1 MRETKFYINKCKLC
15 LIYLEIPF
23 FGLMFANNVYKGVKK
38 DRKNNMNKPLNSIN
52 ISSTM
57 RGMEVQS
64 TVLFPDSVEWSSLRS
79 IAGRFNS
86 AGKSA
91 YSVKKVEGGYE
102 VTRTR

>member
-1 MRETKFYINKCKLC
+1 MCETKICTNTYKLC
-15 LIYLEIPF
+15 LNCLEIPF

-57 RGMEVQS
+57 RGMDVQS
-64 TVLFPDSVEWSSLRS
+64 TVLFPDSIEWSSLRS

>member
-1 MRETKFYINKCKLC
+1 MQVN
-15 LIYLEIPF
+15 
-23 FGLMFANNVYKGVKK
+23 
-38 DRKNNMNKPLNSIN
+38 
-52 ISSTM
+52 
-57 RGMEVQS
+57 S
-64 TVLFPDSVEWSSLRS
+64 TVMFPASIEWSSIRS

>member
-1 MRETKFYINKCKLC
+1 
-15 LIYLEIPF
+15 
-23 FGLMFANNVYKGVKK
+23 
-38 DRKNNMNKPLNSIN
+38 MNKPRNSYN
-52 ISSTM
+52 ISGTM
-57 RGMEVQS
+57 REMSVNS
-64 TVLFPDSVEWSSLRS
+64 TVLFPASIEWSSIRS

>member
-1 MRETKFYINKCKLC
+1 
-15 LIYLEIPF
+15 
-23 FGLMFANNVYKGVKK
+23 VKK
-38 DRKNNMNKPLNSIN
+38 ANMEN
-52 ISSTM
+52 ISITSEL
-57 RGMEVQS
+57 RKLAVLE
-64 TVLFPDSVEWSSLRS
+64 TVTFPPSVEWSTIRS

>member
-1 MRETKFYINKCKLC
+1 MYLNC
-15 LIYLEIPF
+15 LEIPF
-23 FGLMFANNVYKGVKK
+23 FGLMFANKLYKGEKK

-52 ISSTM
+52 ISGTM
-57 RGMEVQS
+57 RLMEVRS
-64 TVLFPDSVEWSSLRS
+64 TVMFPDSVEWSSLRS

-102 VTRTR
+102 VTRTK

>member
-1 MRETKFYINKCKLC
+1 MSKPR
-15 LIYLEIPF
+15 
-23 FGLMFANNVYKGVKK
+23 NNFK
-38 DRKNNMNKPLNSIN
+38 

-57 RGMEVQS
+57 REMEVQS
-64 TVLFPDSVEWSSLRS
+64 IVLFPDSIEWSTIRT

-102 VTRTR
+102 VTRTK

>member
-1 MRETKFYINKCKLC
+1 MSKPR
-15 LIYLEIPF
+15 
-23 FGLMFANNVYKGVKK
+23 NNFK
-38 DRKNNMNKPLNSIN
+38 

-86 AGKSA
+86 AGQSA

>member
-1 MRETKFYINKCKLC
+1 
-15 LIYLEIPF
+15 
-23 FGLMFANNVYKGVKK
+23 
-38 DRKNNMNKPLNSIN
+38 MNKPRNSYN
-52 ISSTM
+52 ISGTKREMS
-57 RGMEVQS
+57 VNS
-64 TVLFPDSVEWSSLRS
+64 TVLFPASIEWSSIRS